1 MVKIEQS
8 PECECSMDCSSICL
22 FIRSHIQ
29 GALHYESLQIC
40 LKVLFHPPFTFF
52 VDEVE
57 TIASVNSI
65 LPQYLSI
72 LSINEILQNNS
83 KISCIYQESMF
94 LSIHKDQQ
102 ESQWMK
108 GFEDNGGK

>member
-22 FIRSHIQ
+22 FIRSVIQ
-29 GALHYESLQIC
+29 GAMHYESLQIC

-57 TIASVNSI
+57 TRGLQSSVNSI

-72 LSINEILQNNS
+72 LSINEILQIIP
-83 KISCIYQESMF
+83 KYDDVEKYDI
-94 LSIHKDQQ
+94 KRKR
-102 ESQWMK
+102 MK
-108 GFEDNGGK
+108 N